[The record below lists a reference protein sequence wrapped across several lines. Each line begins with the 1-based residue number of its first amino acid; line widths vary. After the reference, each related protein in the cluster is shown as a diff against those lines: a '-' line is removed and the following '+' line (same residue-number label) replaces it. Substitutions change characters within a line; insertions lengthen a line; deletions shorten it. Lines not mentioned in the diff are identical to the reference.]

1 MIRVNDGFMTESGY
15 DFIMFED
22 SNSGSGMFI
31 TYKFHKLPVA
41 DVGGCPSFKI
51 LNQKLLKTFNL
62 IVLYL

>member
-41 DVGGCPSFKI
+41 DVGGVPI
-51 LNQKLLKTFNL
+51 
-62 IVLYL
+62 I